1 MEYGWHI
8 MEAKLMKDNNYIIAC
23 KGRKEEANV
32 WKMKANKYTDLLE
45 EADKNIRYLK
55 WWVMKLKQE
64 IEKGSGYEEGC
75 QGKMVR
81 YNALTEE
88 MLMNMLNNK

>member
-1 MEYGWHI
+1 
-8 MEAKLMKDNNYIIAC
+8 
-23 KGRKEEANV
+23 
-32 WKMKANKYTDLLE
+32 
-45 EADKNIRYLK
+45 
-55 WWVMKLKQE
+55 MKLKQE